1 MFLRPEGTRKGASR
15 QNFKKGGGFRS
26 QHKMEK
32 RPDRFTLLTKTP
44 KEILALEKRKF
55 KTPPPMTTPVEK
67 RNANKF
73 CGRETIAH
81 NSGAEAKQRKRTA
94 EKEKEV
100 ENPPEKRHTS
110 SNFNDSV
117 TAKYSK
123 TEITQSFSPPRN
135 ITSASWANG

>member
-44 KEILALEKRKF
+44 KEILALEKGKF
-55 KTPPPMTTPVEK
+55 KTPPTMTTPVEK
-67 RNANKF
+67 
-73 CGRETIAH
+73 ETVAH
-81 NSGAEAKQRKRTA
+81 NSGAKAKQRKRIA
-94 EKEKEV
+94 KKEKEV